1 MYSYRTFGDEVLI
14 VVLWSNGRAARTP
27 RGPRVNTVPAG

>member
-27 RGPRVNTVPAG
+27 PSGVLA